1 MNIQNEQHFLL
12 PKKEVK
18 NFKEENET
26 KDSKII
32 RDFRENKQENEKE
45 DYYLNWENQV
55 KNNGIQKVIQVNGD
69 IVVLLSVV

>member
-12 PKKEVK
+12 LKKEVK

-55 KNNGIQKVIQVNGD
+55 KNNGIRKVIQVNGD
-69 IVVLLSVV
+69 IAVPLIVV